1 MYTGIVVVWALAECA
16 RKEARNIGGGVLRL
30 DRVERDVQILR
41 GLGRGGGKAGGG
53 GRERIECN
61 GMEASE

>member
-1 MYTGIVVVWALAECA
+1 MWALAEWE
-16 RKEARNIGGGVLRL
+16 RKEAHNIGGGVLRL
-30 DRVERDVQILR
+30 DRVERDVQVSR
-41 GLGRGGGKAGGG
+41 GIGRGGGKVGGG